1 MIQSQINSILDE
13 CKSKITRVLRDQT
26 QFEHSKYYELRNKI
40 DNLQLQNQQLQL
52 QIRSNPFLDSPISR
66 PVSRF
71 LDSPISRPIS
81 RFVEEKEYEGKRKSR
96 KRVRRSKK
104 SCKK

>member
-66 PVSRF
+66 P
-71 LDSPISRPIS
+71 IS